1 MKKLMKI
8 FAMLVVSA
16 FVCDSLKAEEEVFSG
31 VYKESYQLIPNT
43 MATHCKTSAED
54 MVKDPQKLRNCIN
67 TLALKRRSSNAEIAR
82 EGLKDLN
89 EIKADELQEM
99 MSLAVAKGAAVA
111 GYYLK
116 QSEEVAEVNANA
128 KTVNDVDGAAI
139 NTNAVLTSVVNS
151 FRDLYVEQL
160 KYLAIS
166 NIENISKDVLTEVAS
181 ISELQDAQDRDN
193 QAAENS
199 ESSAGSTGGAE
210 AEVVNTI
217 VAEEYVLTDK
227 WQFVGDGQCRFCVKR
242 EDNKPEC
249 RNEVCPDGEYADP
262 NDNNVGWKCKNK
274 ECVKVSVSEN
284 SSPQNVSGDI
294 SFNNVNGIGWQLIDA
309 RTCEYCN
316 YGEKNG
322 ATVLNC
328 ERRNCPDG
336 TFAHA
341 SDDSIMISCSNGE
354 CEEIDK

>member
-8 FAMLVVSA
+8 FAMLLVSA

-54 MVKDPQKLRNCIN
+54 MVKDPQKIKDCIN

-82 EGLKDLN
+82 DGLKDLN

-151 FRDLYVEQL
+151 FRDLYAEHL

-166 NIENISKDVLTEVAS
+166 NIDISKDVLTEVAS

-193 QAAENS
+193 QEAENS
-199 ESSAGSTGGAE
+199 ESPAGSTGGAE
-210 AEVVNTI
+210 AEVVNAS
-217 VAEEYVLTDK
+217 VGEEYVLTDK
-227 WQFVGDGQCRFCVKR
+227 WQFIGDGQCRFCAKR
-242 EDNKPEC
+242 GDNQIEC

-274 ECVKVSVSEN
+274 ECVKVSASET
-284 SSPQNVSGDI
+284 NV
-294 SFNNVNGIGWQLIDA
+294 
-309 RTCEYCN
+309 E
-316 YGEKNG
+316 
-322 ATVLNC
+322 
-328 ERRNCPDG
+328 
-336 TFAHA
+336 
-341 SDDSIMISCSNGE
+341 SNQ
-354 CEEIDK
+354 